1 MTTTILEY
9 PVFARVLGPHK
20 MHSTVTIL
28 AWLNIARLEDIAQLV
43 EHSTDG
49 HLGNCFAGDE
59 VFDWLRV
66 HGDDVT
72 KERLDTILMDTLEY
86 QSKHGTTEG
95 VRLSIDPVGLK
106 EYLLARWGDESKSIG
121 QGIDAFTAK

>member
-1 MTTTILEY
+1 MEKKSKKIY
-9 PVFARVLGPHK
+9 LGLDIGTD
-20 MHSTVTIL
+20 SVGYAVTDDQYNL
-28 AWLNIARLEDIAQLV
+28 
-43 EHSTDG
+43 
-49 HLGNCFAGDE
+49 
-59 VFDWLRV
+59 LRV

-106 EYLLARWGDESKSIG
+106 EYLLARWGDESKAIG